1 MINLSTCTHS
11 LPLLFGCSLSPLP
24 SSALIRSS
32 SALAE
37 ASLHTPIDS
46 TNAKIT
52 LNALLYIPRPLPI
65 TILYIYIYL
74 TRWLWMMFLC
84 SLATRVAHFRASLFR
99 LCSSAVPLS
108 FSICVT
114 CPRREMLQ
122 SQAHLLWQFQHIAKN
137 TSNNRF
143 VCSYMPVWIEIM
155 FQVSRSITER
165 ESFVY

>member
-65 TILYIYIYL
+65 TILYIYISYPLTVNDVLVFPCYTGGPFPRLFIQTVLLRRAALLLYL
-74 TRWLWMMFLC
+74 CYLPQERNVT
-84 SLATRVAHFRASLFR
+84 VP
-99 LCSSAVPLS
+99 SSSP
-108 FSICVT
+108 VT
-114 CPRREMLQ
+114 
-122 SQAHLLWQFQHIAKN
+122 
-137 TSNNRF
+137 
-143 VCSYMPVWIEIM
+143 
-155 FQVSRSITER
+155 VSTHCKE
-165 ESFVY
+165 YLK